1 MKIAS
6 RVRDFINEEIL
17 RGEGLV
23 IQRDSDPLLEGA
35 IDSVGLLHLVAFVE
49 EEFDIEIDDAEI
61 VPENFATPS
70 SIEELVRR
78 GLEEKAHMT

>member
-1 MKIAS
+1 MNIAS

-17 RGEGLV
+17 RGEGVV

-49 EEFDIEIDDAEI
+49 EEFDIEIDDAQI
-61 VPENFATPS
+61 VPENFSTPS

-78 GLEEKAHMT
+78 GLEEKAHMK